1 MSRWTCYSFFLDSTI
16 SLKNVSLERRMEA
29 AGIEPASGDIQ
40 REASTCLSSSSSRS
54 KVSDK
59 ERHSRT
65 SPDRA
70 SLARVRT
77 TLAHYP
83 ASRRLSNA
91 AGERKRNGIPT
102 FRQLQ
107 VVILHL
113 VCFHLLTRWV
123 EPRHATSASLS
134 PSNPIRPR
142 NIKLNY
148 RGEDQ
153 TLSTQALSNS
163 GVKLS

>member
-1 MSRWTCYSFFLDSTI
+1 
-16 SLKNVSLERRMEA
+16 VSLGLRVEA

-40 REASTCLSSSSSRS
+40 REVSTCLSSSSSRS

-59 ERHSRT
+59 ERHSGT
-65 SPDRA
+65 SPDQA

-77 TLAHYP
+77 ALARYP

-102 FRQLQ
+102 SRQLQ
-107 VVILHL
+107 AVVLHL
-113 VCFHLLTRWV
+113 VCFHLFTRWV

-142 NIKLNY
+142 NITLNY

-153 TLSTQALSNS
+153 TLSTQALSSFGVRPLSSS
-163 GVKLS
+163 GVKPL